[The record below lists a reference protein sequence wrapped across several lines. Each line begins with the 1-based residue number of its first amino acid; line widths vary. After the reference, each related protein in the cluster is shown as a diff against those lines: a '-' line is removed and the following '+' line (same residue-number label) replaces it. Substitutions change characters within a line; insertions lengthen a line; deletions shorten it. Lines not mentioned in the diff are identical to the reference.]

1 MKKTLICEKDWKKR
15 IKADLVLK
23 EKKCRVKFTPYS
35 TNMDLAMIGR
45 TKAVLSSGM
54 GGKNQYDSVYS

>member
-1 MKKTLICEKDWKKR
+1 MWDGLEEEDQGR
-15 IKADLVLK
+15 PVLEGK
-23 EKKCRVKFTPYS
+23 EVQGKVTPYS

-54 GGKNQYDSVYS
+54 GENNQYDSVYS